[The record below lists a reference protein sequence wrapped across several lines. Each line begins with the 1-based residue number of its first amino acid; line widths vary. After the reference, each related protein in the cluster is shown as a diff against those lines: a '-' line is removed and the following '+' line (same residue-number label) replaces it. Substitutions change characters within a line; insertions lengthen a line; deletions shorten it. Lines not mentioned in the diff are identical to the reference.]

1 MSEIQRLIVK
11 EGDQEYE
18 LYVESKTAPE
28 VPEQEEP
35 GYRDLLPTIN
45 IQEFHAKLRGY
56 TKLALGAFKYL
67 PEAEEVTVKFGIKLG
82 GKVGILRS
90 CTNPWRIEFARQSPR
105 SGKPSFALA
114 WLYKLSPFGFADP
127 AGGFPSFSQGET
139 LTLLRRRS
147 QRLREQG
154 CLTAYADL
162 RKIKGLKPAYCFAE
176 AVRVREASRREAS
189 PLGRRLGGFCLCS
202 RTCVA
207 RCKMSAF
214 PFWLKVLLKAILK
227 LR

>member
-35 GYRDLLPTIN
+35 GYRDVLPTIN

-82 GKVGILRS
+82 GKVGI
-90 CTNPWRIEFARQSPR
+90 PI
-105 SGKPSFALA
+105 LA
-114 WLYKLSPFGFADP
+114 EGSTEGNFEVEVKCK
-127 AGGFPSFSQGET
+127 FPDRDQN
-139 LTLLRRRS
+139 
-147 QRLREQG
+147 
-154 CLTAYADL
+154 
-162 RKIKGLKPAYCFAE
+162 
-176 AVRVREASRREAS
+176 
-189 PLGRRLGGFCLCS
+189 S
-202 RTCVA
+202 RT
-207 RCKMSAF
+207 S
-214 PFWLKVLLKAILK
+214 
-227 LR
+227 